1 MLHDRWSMAGKTI
14 MEATPVPVD
23 LVVSCVDGMPDGAT
37 VKIETGMDEC
47 VKRLCEKIEC
57 KLRLT
62 PGQCMLYHNG
72 RVVNK
77 YCYDWQ
83 VVRDWVGI
91 ANPTL
96 LYDTDAFPK
105 SLDLTC
111 TMLSGKEVVVKA
123 NRRTYAIQVIEEIQ
137 SAMGIDPIK
146 SVLRLLFRSTELYP
160 YDRIGTSGLYED
172 ATLEVVVSPTP
183 EYPGWRKLAAPIT
196 LNFELP
202 DFTSASVKV
211 TPGHLIG
218 DLYDAIIREVE
229 DWRRSKHVHR
239 DYDIKFVLHNG
250 TRLCHDARTTVWGSG
265 LLEDATIEVHWLSSK
280 RVLNQCPPTMGWKS
294 RPAPY

>member
-1 MLHDRWSMAGKTI
+1 MAGKTI

-37 VKIETGMDEC
+37 VKIETSMDEC

-62 PGQCMLYHNG
+62 AGQYMLYHNG

-105 SLDLTC
+105 SVDLTC
-111 TMLSGKEVVVKA
+111 PPLPFRACPCLALLFFLSCPVLSCPFLAWPSVPFALLGGSAVAKCAPPRSWILTFPYPPCPWMLSL
-123 NRRTYAIQVIEEIQ
+123 
-137 SAMGIDPIK
+137 
-146 SVLRLLFRSTELYP
+146 SVLPPFPCKSLPF
-160 YDRIGTSGLYED
+160 
-172 ATLEVVVSPTP
+172 
-183 EYPGWRKLAAPIT
+183 LAGAA
-196 LNFELP
+196 E
-202 DFTSASVKV
+202 
-211 TPGHLIG
+211 
-218 DLYDAIIREVE
+218 
-229 DWRRSKHVHR
+229 
-239 DYDIKFVLHNG
+239 
-250 TRLCHDARTTVWGSG
+250 
-265 LLEDATIEVHWLSSK
+265 
-280 RVLNQCPPTMGWKS
+280 
-294 RPAPY
+294 

>member
-1 MLHDRWSMAGKTI
+1 MAGKTI

-47 VKRLCEKIEC
+47 VKCLCEKIEC
-57 KLRLT
+57 KLRLAA
-62 PGQCMLYHNG
+62 GQCMLYHNG

-111 TMLSGKEVVVKA
+111 TMLSGKEVVV
-123 NRRTYAIQVIEEIQ
+123 
-137 SAMGIDPIK
+137 
-146 SVLRLLFRSTELYP
+146 
-160 YDRIGTSGLYED
+160 
-172 ATLEVVVSPTP
+172 SPTP

-218 DLYDAIIREVE
+218 DLYDAFISE
-229 DWRRSKHVHR
+229 
-239 DYDIKFVLHNG
+239 G
-250 TRLCHDARTTVWGSG
+250 PC
-265 LLEDATIEVHWLSSK
+265 LS
-280 RVLNQCPPTMGWKS
+280 LTCLALPCPPLPFRACPCLALFLFLSFPVLSCPFLAWPSVPFALLGGSAVAKCAPPRSWILTFPYPPCPWMLSLSVLPPFPCKS
-294 RPAPY
+294 LPFLAGAAE